1 VSRDI
6 CSPRPGAAAAPYK
19 DANSTIK
26 TQDSTPTENN
36 ARDKGYLLKLKSHSS
51 LPGGDHSSLSLG
63 THGHA
68 IIRLTTIQVCSSPAG
83 RVRSGKSR
91 ASET

>member
-1 VSRDI
+1 MSRDI
-6 CSPRPGAAAAPYK
+6 SSLPGAAPARYN
-19 DANSTIK
+19 DANPTIK
-26 TQDSTPTENN
+26 TQDSMPTENN

-51 LPGGDHSSLSLG
+51 LPGGDHSSPSLG

-91 ASET
+91 AFET